1 MIGIYLTIGE
11 TGADIWLPQ
20 TGERKGRVG
29 RERGREGGRV
39 GTDKGREGRDG
50 QKEGG

>member
-1 MIGIYLTIGE
+1 MAATNWREKREGGKGE
-11 TGADIWLPQ
+11 
-20 TGERKGRVG
+20 